1 MKKLRFLILTFLLFL
16 LLLPCVAA
24 AEETEADLYYNSDKH
39 TIIVYVTYEND
50 DVKLSFKDPEDNTVS
65 LDSANVEHVSFD
77 GGMIITIKDAA
88 EGQWKLVYDK
98 GSNESIKVDAKRY
111 ENPILI
117 TELTAKVEGNE
128 LKVDFLVS
136 HDEPRDFNYEIR
148 LGTNTDMVSYRV
160 LESGYGSTGEKVSNT
175 VSLENINSHD
185 EYYVQVYAHYDKDG
199 TKYFDQAVS
208 EKFSYTSG
216 NTPDPIEDFDVTV
229 EKQLRLIDI
238 SLENHLGW
246 NDKAANI
253 VVSADGTEIFNEL
266 IDLSMQ
272 KNATVSFDA
281 GVKLIKCSVSVQN
294 GSGLISSPATKEI
307 NLATEGNHFF
317 ITLPEESSVSGST
330 FSFSYENANDQTV
343 YYTVNNNSG
352 ELKLSGNG
360 KAEIE
365 LPDQQNTLQISYTDS
380 DNVKFVLDKIV
391 SIDSNPPVLIIYEQ
405 LNGMTTEKDAVVIAG
420 KTDTDCVLTIDDGTK
435 IELAADGTFTYE
447 FKLSDGENIINF
459 TSEDPAGNTTLSSI
473 KINKGKLK
481 KDKEKKTIVK
491 NKTANKI
498 FSKIPLIVGI
508 AIALFVILE
517 LLVLIFGRLKK
528 KSAAGIL
535 KAMAIILFIFATAA
549 LIFDCIYFAQRR
561 SYEKS
566 TDYIDLAVD
575 DSKAAGEYLDTTAAT
590 KTLIYVFS
598 GLIVLS
604 VLMYMISVFLKKRND
619 PELKAAREKKKAE
632 AAAAKQA
639 AAEERARLKAEEAKR
654 AAEEQARAK
663 AEAERLAKE
672 QAKRAKAEAEKA
684 ANQAAE
690 AAAKPEAPVTTPKF
704 CMGCGSPL
712 TPGAKFCTKCGKK
725 LQ

>member
-1 MKKLRFLILTFLLFL
+1 M
-16 LLLPCVAA
+16 LLPCVAA
-24 AEETEADLYYNSDKH
+24 AEETEADLYYNDDKH
-39 TIIVYVTYEND
+39 TIIVYVSYEND
-50 DVKLSFKDPEDNTVS
+50 DVKISFKDPEGNAVS
-65 LDSANVEHVSFD
+65 LDSANVEQVSFD
-77 GGMIITIKDAA
+77 GGMIITITDAA

-98 GSNESIKVDAKRY
+98 GSNESIKVDVKRY
-111 ENPILI
+111 ENPIQI
-117 TELTAKVEGNE
+117 TELDVKVEGDE
-128 LKVDFLVS
+128 LKLDFLVT
-136 HDEPRDFNYEIR
+136 HDEPRDFNYEVR
-148 LGTNTDMVSYRV
+148 LGTDPDMVTYRV
-160 LESGYGSTGEKVSNT
+160 LESGYESTGEKVSKT
-175 VSLENINSHD
+175 ISLENVNSHD
-185 EYYVQVYAHYDKDG
+185 EYYVQVFAYYDKDG
-199 TKYFDQAVS
+199 TRYFDQAVS
-208 EKFSYTSG
+208 DKFSYSSG
-216 NTPDPIEDFDVTV
+216 NTPDPIDDFDVTV
-229 EKQLRLIDI
+229 EEQLRLLEI
-238 SLENHLGW
+238 SIEDHVNW
-246 NDKAANI
+246 NDRSANI
-253 VVSADGTEIFNEL
+253 VVSADGTEIFSEL
-266 IDLSMQ
+266 IDLSVQ
-272 KNATVSFDA
+272 KDVTVSFDA

-294 GSGLISSPATKEI
+294 GSGMISAPATKEI
-307 NLATEGNHFF
+307 NLDPSGKNFF

-330 FSFSYENANDQTV
+330 FSFSYENAKDQTV
-343 YYTVNNNSG
+343 YYTVNDNSG
-352 ELKLSGNG
+352 ELKLNGNG

-365 LPDQQNTLQISYTDS
+365 LPDQQNTLQISYTNS
-380 DNVKFVLDKIV
+380 DNVKFILDKIV
-391 SIDSNPPVLIIYEQ
+391 SIDNNPPTLIIYEQ
-405 LNGMTTEKDAVVIAG
+405 LNGMTTEKDNVIITG

-447 FKLSDGENIINF
+447 FKLSDGENVINF
-459 TSEDPAGNTTLSSI
+459 SSEDPAGNTTLSSL

-481 KDKEKKTIVK
+481 KEAEEKTIVK

-508 AIALFVILE
+508 AIALFVILI
-517 LLVLIFGRLKK
+517 LLVLIFGKFGK

-535 KAMAIILFIFATAA
+535 RAMAVILFIFATAA

-561 SYEKS
+561 SFEKS
-566 TDYIDLAVD
+566 ADYIDLAVD
-575 DSKAAGEYLDTTAAT
+575 DSRAASEYLDTTAAA

-604 VLMYMISVFLKKRND
+604 ILMFLISGFLKRRND
-619 PELKAAREKKKAE
+619 PALKAEKEKKKAE

-639 AAEERARLKAEEAKR
+639 AAEERARMKAEEAKR

-672 QAKRAKAEAEKA
+672 QAKRANAEAEKA